1 MDHPRTEDFDKAL
14 DRHPHL
20 RRYIDDW
27 RDRTGRRPEF
37 TVAISRD
44 ADERDQVD
52 LVYPVGDPL
61 FIHVHGDPAKS
72 VRYAA
77 IEPELEEKDRAVYE
91 DLREQ
96 ILQLAPYEEPPQDN
110 DELRDTLDE
119 LYERVAVVGGEE
131 EEASGLEMVTGSI
144 STFLQGGSSVSLS
157 QEQYDKI
164 RYFLHRDIVNHGPLE
179 PIIRD
184 PYIEDIHAI
193 GLEPVRH
200 IHEIFDMME
209 TNVSFRDF
217 QQLDEFLR
225 TMGERIGRP
234 VSESNPI
241 VDATLPDGS
250 RINIVY
256 SDDVSLKGSSFTIRK
271 FQEDPLSITQITKWG
286 TMSPRTAAYI
296 WLCLEYGQSVFVC
309 GETASG
315 KTTSLNAF
323 LPFIQPDK
331 KVYTAEDT
339 PEVRAPQPTWQQ
351 LATREQGPE
360 DAQVDMFDLLKT
372 ALRSRPEYIIVG
384 EIRGAEGNVAFQAMQ
399 TGHPVMATFHASSVQ
414 KMIQRLSS
422 EPINVPETFMDN
434 LNVALIQ
441 MAVYQDGQMLRRVLG
456 VHELEGYSDRAG
468 GVLTRQVF
476 NWDPKDDKMD
486 FRGRNNS
493 YVLEERI
500 AQVAGYD
507 DKRQIYEDLDLRTR
521 VIERM
526 IEEDIMDYYDVK
538 DVIWRF
544 YEDGVKGLPFTL

>member
-77 IEPELEEKDRAVYE
+77 IEPELEERDRAVYE